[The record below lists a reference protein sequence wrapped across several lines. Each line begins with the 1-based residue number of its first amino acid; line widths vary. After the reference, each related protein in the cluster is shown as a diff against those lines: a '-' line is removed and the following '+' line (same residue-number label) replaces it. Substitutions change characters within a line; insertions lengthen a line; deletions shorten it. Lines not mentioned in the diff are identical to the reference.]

1 MRLID
6 ADALMETIGITK
18 ECKDCARN
26 GMRGCSESSAFVW
39 ACESITEAPT
49 IDAVP
54 VVRCWD
60 CIYWEPATLSSGNC
74 GRALEITAYKDD
86 YCSYGE
92 RRSDG

>member
-1 MRLID
+1 MKMID
-6 ADALMETIGITK
+6 ADTILEALGAFQGGTRGDPHFLNGIET
-18 ECKDCARN
+18 AREIVE
-26 GMRGCSESSAFVW
+26 GMP
-39 ACESITEAPT
+39 EA
-49 IDAVP
+49 

-92 RRSDG
+92 REKR